1 MSESSDKGL
10 PLTAEAVYEA
20 ARNLSDVE
28 RDKLNL
34 MLEQSGDHFDKRFAT
49 PEIAQAWNAEI
60 RRRIALLREGKMQTA
75 AADVVHQRLRA
86 GLDNLHK

>member
-20 ARNLSDVE
+20 VKNLSDVE

-34 MLEQSGDHFDKRFAT
+34 MLEQSG
-49 PEIAQAWNAEI
+49 
-60 RRRIALLREGKMQTA
+60 
-75 AADVVHQRLRA
+75 
-86 GLDNLHK
+86 